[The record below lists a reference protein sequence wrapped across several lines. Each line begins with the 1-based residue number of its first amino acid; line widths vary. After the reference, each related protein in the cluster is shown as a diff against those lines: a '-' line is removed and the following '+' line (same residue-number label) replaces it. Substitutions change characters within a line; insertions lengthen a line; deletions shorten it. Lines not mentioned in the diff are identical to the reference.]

1 MKLEKIAI
9 TLTAVLALGLA
20 GCSKQDSGTPTAAD
34 AQKATGSAG
43 DALQKAAGTAQTE
56 AAKLADSAKA
66 AAEKAAAEASSKA
79 QALIDKA
86 KSLVAGSN
94 YPEALSTLQQLTNVK
109 LTPEQQK
116 LVDDLKA
123 QIQKMMGAS
132 SKTASDAAGAAGGLL
147 GGKK

>member
-1 MKLEKIAI
+1 MKLEKII
-9 TLTAVLALGLA
+9 YTLAAVLALGLA

-43 DALQKAAGTAQTE
+43 DALQKAAATAQTE

-86 KSLVAGSN
+86 KSLAAGSK
-94 YPEALSTLQQLTNVK
+94 YQEALTTLQQLSSAK

-123 QIQKMMGAS
+123 QIQKMMAS

>member
-1 MKLEKIAI
+1 MKTNLKISALF
-9 TLTAVLALGLA
+9 TLAAALALGLA
-20 GCSKQDSGTPTAAD
+20 GCGKQDSGTPGAAD
-34 AQKATGSAG
+34 AQKPADTA
-43 DALQKAAGTAQTE
+43 KAAG
-56 AAKLADSAKA
+56 
-66 AAEKAAAEASSKA
+66 EKVAAEASSKA
-79 QALIDKA
+79 QELIDKA

-94 YPEALSTLQQLTNVK
+94 YKDALSTLQQLGSIK

-123 QIQKMMGAS
+123 QIQKAMAAG

>member
-1 MKLEKIAI
+1 MKIRNI
-9 TLTAVLALGLA
+9 SFTLATTLALGLA

-34 AQKATGSAG
+34 AEKATSATG
-43 DALQKAAGTAQTE
+43 AALQQAADTAQAE
-56 AAKLADSAKA
+56 AGKLAESTKA
-66 AAEKAAAEASSKA
+66 AAEKAAADASSKA
-79 QALIDKA
+79 QALIDQA

-94 YPEALSTLQQLTNVK
+94 YQEALSTLQQLTNIK

-123 QIQKMMGAS
+123 QIQKLMAAS
-132 SKTASDAAGAAGGLL
+132 SKTPGDAAGAAGGLL